1 MRVRLTGAG
10 LVHETI
16 RAVEKILWSDDL
28 TSPENQPSPKNV
40 FEFLT
45 LFVCNSVKRFCLYRA
60 ESMFSCPRWLQGRR
74 PLIRLMLVLA
84 AVELGCVVYGVAW
97 ARNCRLSAEARF
109 SERLGLDTEPVRVT
123 RSGSGQQSLPVAP
136 KVTAGVYVDE
146 ISDVSI
152 RELSCRVG
160 FSVWF
165 CWPETASLT
174 AEDLLEFTV
183 LNGRVESS
191 ELEQQF
197 VSAGQ
202 RYLRCRVLAEL
213 SVRWELDRF
222 PLDRQQIVLAIEH
235 SRLSASELRFAADT
249 AGSRISSRV
258 VVPMWEVIDY
268 SVLDTSHAWQT
279 GRGDPRRSSVEPVN
293 WSQLRVV
300 ISLRPRGW
308 GFHLKL
314 FQCVY
319 VAVAI
324 AAVALLIPANCL
336 DPRFGLGVGGLFA
349 AVANSWMTSGL
360 IPDTGLMT
368 LADVVN
374 GVSILTILVTVLEST
389 LSLHLY
395 ETCGL
400 RDLSRF
406 LDKGCFLLLS
416 VGYVVFQVSI
426 VLASS

>member
-1 MRVRLTGAG
+1 
-10 LVHETI
+10 
-16 RAVEKILWSDDL
+16 
-28 TSPENQPSPKNV
+28 
-40 FEFLT
+40 
-45 LFVCNSVKRFCLYRA
+45 
-60 ESMFSCPRWLQGRR
+60 MFSCPRWLQGRR
-74 PLIRLMLVLA
+74 PLIRLMWVLA
-84 AVELGCVVYGVAW
+84 VVEICCVVYGVSW
-97 ARNCRLSAEARF
+97 ARNCRLHAEARF
-109 SERLGLDTEPVRVT
+109 SERLCLDAERNGLTP
-123 RSGSGQQSLPVAP
+123 SGSGKQPLPVIP
-136 KVTAGVYVDE
+136 RVTAGVYVDE

-165 CWPETASLT
+165 CWPETARLT
-174 AEDLLEFTV
+174 PEDLLDFTV
-183 LNGRVESS
+183 LNGRVEFR
-191 ELEQQF
+191 EVEQQF

-202 RYLRCRVLAEL
+202 RYMRCRVLAEL

-222 PLDRQQIVLAIEH
+222 PLDQQQIVLSIEH
-235 SRLSASELRFAADT
+235 SRLCAAELRFAADS

-258 VVPMWEVIDY
+258 AVPMWEVTDY
-268 SVLDTSHAWQT
+268 VVLDTMHAWQT
-279 GRGDPRRSSVEPVN
+279 GRGDPRQSSAEPVN
-293 WSQLRVV
+293 WSQLRAV

-349 AVANSWMTSGL
+349 AVANSWMTSEL